1 MLITVLQLLAV
12 AMNESLVDSY
22 QNALTD
28 CAVSLAM
35 SCGLTISINV
45 ARFITVLMNVPVVLI
60 GLQGFK
66 VNSLFLVAC
75 LITTTSCLPIILGL
89 FPALDN
95 YVHQSTAIFGSFYS
109 VLCIALFGY
118 VQTGSFSDGIYYCF
132 WEAWRWPVFLIAF
145 LGCALGIA
153 LFGAVETSVRWRLS
167 IPWPDFTP
175 HVHQDQLAENH
186 VDQETRDSEQMR
198 LLHAEGNPVIP
209 LQPALTSEL

>member
-1 MLITVLQLLAV
+1 
-12 AMNESLVDSY
+12 MNESLVDSY

-35 SCGLTISINV
+35 SCGLTIPINV

-89 FPALDN
+89 FPALDD
-95 YVHQSTAIFGSFYS
+95 YVHQSTAIFGSLYS
-109 VLCIALFGY
+109 VLCIAMYGY
-118 VQTGSFSDGIYYCF
+118 IRAGSLSAGIYYCF
-132 WEAWRWPVFLIAF
+132 WEAWRWQVFLIAF

-153 LFGAVETSVRWRLS
+153 LFVAVEMSVRWRLS
-167 IPWPDFTP
+167 LPWPTFTP
-175 HVHQDQLAENH
+175 HIHQGQSDENH
-186 VDQETRDSEQMR
+186 SAQEASSENMR
-198 LLHAEGNPVIP
+198 LLQSDENSLIP
-209 LQPALTSEL
+209 LQPAVTSNL